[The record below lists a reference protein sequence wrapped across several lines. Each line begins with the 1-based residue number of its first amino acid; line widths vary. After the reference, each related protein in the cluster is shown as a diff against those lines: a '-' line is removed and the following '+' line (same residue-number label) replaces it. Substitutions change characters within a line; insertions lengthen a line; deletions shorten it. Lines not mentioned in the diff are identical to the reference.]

1 MTCILLTG
9 SSRGIGAAAKS
20 ALEARGAKVIGQATT
35 SDRTDTVPADFSE
48 PFAARE
54 LWDAALARAA
64 TIGDRWRA
72 RAGRSTCW

>member
-20 ALEARGAKVIGQATT
+20 ALEARGAKVIGQATS

-54 LWDAALARAA
+54 LW
-64 TIGDRWRA
+64 
-72 RAGRSTCW
+72 

>member
-35 SDRTDTVPADFSE
+35 SDRTDTVPADTTNPAKPS
-48 PFAARE
+48 AN
-54 LWDAALARAA
+54 
-64 TIGDRWRA
+64 IGTASTTDRP
-72 RAGRSTCW
+72 